1 MFFGTVSSYN
11 PKTGWFLILY
21 EDGDSEEVNLKELK
35 KILYKIFKFKG
46 GAEKSLLAQKNAKI
60 KADKIAAQSLARI
73 QRAGKFD
80 SPIVVPISP
89 GSMPSCQPSVWES
102 LCQFDILTLKF

>member
-46 GAEKSLLAQKNAKI
+46 LAEKMRIEQKNAKIKADKIKI
-60 KADKIAAQSLARI
+60 KADKIAAQSLARNR
-73 QRAGKFD
+73 RAG
-80 SPIVVPISP
+80 V
-89 GSMPSCQPSVWES
+89 
-102 LCQFDILTLKF
+102 

>member
-80 SPIVVPISP
+80 ALHTDLRVVFSAFADRGPHLARINA
-89 GSMPSCQPSVWES
+89 
-102 LCQFDILTLKF
+102 